1 MRRSQLPTFKPF
13 KLLLLRAEC
22 STTTVRGEH
31 EVRSGPAECGA
42 RRRGPV
48 GAGSLRRDRESH
60 TKIRRRRPLVW
71 TARRKARRLRRLQR
85 SRETLVCLVFGS
97 WLGALGYLASVYVR
111 EQRVGGAPAEEED
124 TVELPRAFTAFV
136 RARPRARTA
145 DGPSGGVA
153 VPPPVLEAAAV
164 ELSAG
169 ARSHRSTRSPSS
181 RLERASLLDEASRR
195 DSGDDC
201 VRPRRAEL
209 SSAPKLTGTRASSKS
224 KLAEKSVGE
233 RSLVSSHV

>member
-1 MRRSQLPTFKPF
+1 M
-13 KLLLLRAEC
+13 
-22 STTTVRGEH
+22 
-31 EVRSGPAECGA
+31 
-42 RRRGPV
+42 
-48 GAGSLRRDRESH
+48 
-60 TKIRRRRPLVW
+60 
-71 TARRKARRLRRLQR
+71 
-85 SRETLVCLVFGS
+85 VCLVFGS
-97 WLGALGYLASVYVR
+97 WLGALGYLAYVYVR
-111 EQRVGGAPAEEED
+111 ERRVGGAPAEEED

-201 VRPRRAEL
+201 VPPRRAEL
-209 SSAPKLTGTRASSKS
+209 ARAGTRASSKS